1 MESKLH
7 GDLLVTLYEMAQDV
21 RSTYQNSIHTGTRE
35 SQALSRVALYHLD
48 ASIQA
53 LMKLSGEEVS
63 TRTEQSS
70 ST

>member
-1 MESKLH
+1 MESKPH

-21 RSTYQNSIHTGTRE
+21 RDTDKTSIHTGTRE

-53 LMKLSGEEVS
+53 LTKLSGEEVS

-70 ST
+70 SI